1 MLNQFNPHCFHGI
14 WSLYFVTWREN
25 LQATHTYIFPTSI
38 TPYWFMVKSQFL
50 QVNSSS
56 FLVKAKSPFLQVNSP
71 FDITFYGVNLQ
82 CSGKTKTPK
91 FSDVPIPGG
100 FPLFSTILFRRRRS
114 YFPLPAPWWPWPGTS
129 PRPWSGASGMP
140 WRGSWRQRDRR
151 PGCQFLGNKV
161 TI

>member
-1 MLNQFNPHCFHGI
+1 MVFDLCISWLEGKTCRQPTHISSLLQSLHIDSWLDPSSYRSTRHHSWLKLNH
-14 WSLYFVTWREN
+14 R
-25 LQATHTYIFPTSI
+25 
-38 TPYWFMVKSQFL
+38 FL
-50 QVNSSS
+50 QVNS
-56 FLVKAKSPFLQVNSP
+56 Q

-151 PGCQFLGNKV
+151 PGNVSILGE
-161 TI
+161 